1 MKNRSFSLFAL
12 VAVSCCALS
21 ASAQAPSSTAVV
33 SSTTGAAT
41 TAKPDYTHESSVVE
55 HLDRVYRYAA
65 DGTGSKE
72 LSAVLEIRDEAAVK
86 SWSVL
91 SFSFAS
97 SSEHV
102 EIDYVRVRRADGTVV
117 ATPSSDAQELP
128 APVTREAPFYSDLKE
143 EQIPVRSLR
152 EGDHLEYKVRIVR
165 AHPEAPG
172 HFWGQDSFYTPSLGE
187 VVLEESVELHI
198 PLAVYVQVWSPKNKA
213 TISETPTEHVYR
225 WQSSQPLPVAGKKP
239 NDLLRMEKDQPIDD
253 EPKLRLLPGRTSI
266 AGRRLG
272 RGIEGWKVRA
282 SRPTTRSAHV
292 SPS

>member
-12 VAVSCCALS
+12 VAVSSCALS

-33 SSTTGAAT
+33 SLTGSTTGAAT

-91 SFSFAS
+91 SFPFAS

-102 EIDYVRVRRADGTVV
+102 EIDYVRVRRTDGTIV
-117 ATPSSDAQELP
+117 ATPSADAQELP

-152 EGDHLEYKVRIVR
+152 
-165 AHPEAPG
+165 
-172 HFWGQDSFYTPSLGE
+172 
-187 VVLEESVELHI
+187 
-198 PLAVYVQVWSPKNKA
+198 
-213 TISETPTEHVYR
+213 
-225 WQSSQPLPVAGKKP
+225 
-239 NDLLRMEKDQPIDD
+239 
-253 EPKLRLLPGRTSI
+253 
-266 AGRRLG
+266 
-272 RGIEGWKVRA
+272 
-282 SRPTTRSAHV
+282 
-292 SPS
+292 